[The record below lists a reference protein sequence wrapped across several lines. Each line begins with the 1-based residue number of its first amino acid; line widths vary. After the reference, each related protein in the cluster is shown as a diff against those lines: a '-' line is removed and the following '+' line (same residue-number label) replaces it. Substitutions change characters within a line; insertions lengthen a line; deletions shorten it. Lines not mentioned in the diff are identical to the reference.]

1 MRHSLES
8 QRGNSSRAVLL
19 VLALLA
25 VVIGLV
31 TYFALRGGGGPAAV
45 ADARPNAPR
54 HDEAPQPANI
64 DSSRVDSLAAKIAA
78 LPDGIPIPA
87 GVRLGGPGR
96 LVGRV
101 LDRTSGNGVAGA
113 RVDLLPLPPAGQ
125 ELFGRILRLANTGEE
140 FSSRV
145 ESIAITGTGI
155 DGSFAFEGVR
165 TGTYFIEARAARCV
179 PDSVARARVA
189 ASGDG
194 GPIDVWVRPGG
205 RVLGVVLLPSGEP
218 AAEVKVALTQGPG
231 LIIESAREGD
241 ACYLSTKTDAAGA
254 FVIAGVPPGDGYD
267 LTAIGSGF
275 AITHALDLIVRAG
288 EDTQVTVR
296 TSLGATIEG
305 RVVSTANLE
314 QVEGA
319 EDKVKSKGPI
329 PLAGAHVGLVARGL
343 RDLAFAE
350 ELLEESHVVT
360 GADGRFVMQHVPPGE
375 LDLIGVAPGHLPAK
389 GPRALAGQAGLVVVA
404 DFELPRGPMVSGRVV
419 DAAGQPI
426 EGVTVRWNSVD
437 FRNFQF
443 DFSFAPLLTQAIK
456 GFEFPKTDAEG
467 RFTAGAFP
475 GEPPFRIDFFKS
487 GFENTNHRWEP
498 AKEKEGIEVVMH
510 RGGSVEGIVMDST
523 KRVPVTSFTIETTD
537 RIETQAAAPGT
548 MNPFSGGQLVE
559 DPKGR
564 FKLEPVKVGK
574 VDLTFKAR
582 GYIDTT
588 LSDLEVAEG
597 AALRGVIVEL
607 KPGATLRGS
616 VVDSDGK
623 PVAGAQVF
631 AMPEAQA
638 KRGGRGGGL
647 FGGRGLRRGGF
658 DLGELP
664 AGFRDFAAALGLLGD
679 RAVLSA
685 PDGHFELIGLAP
697 GATVALAAHRS
708 YVIGRS
714 EPVTLTVEGPAPEV
728 EIELSK
734 GSGVYGH
741 AKDRFGRP
749 VAGAIVIAA
758 SPANLAGEGTSN
770 GGGLYQGRTNELGA
784 YRIERMVAGGYF
796 VVLTRGDA
804 ALNPMSFL
812 GTLNFDLVT
821 VPADEPV
828 EYDIVDTSSGATRVF
843 GSVLAKSL
851 PVGRGNVTAL
861 GFESENM
868 LGVDV
873 KIAQIHDD
881 GSYEFSGLAP
891 GEYQFNVDNV
901 RIGDRNVRAK
911 ITAEIPDVPEFRL
924 DLRMPEG
931 ALTGRVVDAAT
942 GDGVAWADVT
952 LRRSEQV
959 ESGGWL
965 GKLISQESGQ
975 ERTSCDDKG
984 EFRFERLAAGTY
996 ELTVRPQPDKD
1007 GVRAYATS
1015 NPISVEIQGDATTGG
1030 VEVKLM
1036 PALALAG
1043 RVIDERGAGV
1053 ADAVLLATRVDQ
1065 PNSAPERAGTDAD
1078 GAFKFG
1084 ALASGAYDISASA
1097 DGFASTTKR
1106 SVVVDLEHRD
1116 AVEITLP
1123 RGVEVS
1129 VKVLGPDGQPVTGAT
1144 GRLVRAGETQPV
1156 NGADVGRA
1164 FTNLFSGKG
1173 VSDSKGVLELGKFEP
1188 GAYRLEV
1195 QRGQQRAQEDVK
1207 IDAGGPIEL
1216 RVRLR

>member
-1 MRHSLES
+1 MRYSLDSE
-8 QRGNSSRAVLL
+8 RGNSSRAVLT

-25 VVIGLV
+25 VVIGLAA
-31 TYFALRGGGGPAAV
+31 YFALRGGGGSAAV
-45 ADARPNAPR
+45 ADARPSAAR
-54 HDEAPQPANI
+54 HDQAPQPAVAEGA
-64 DSSRVDSLAAKIAA
+64 RVDLLASKIAA

-96 LVGRV
+96 LTGRV
-101 LDRTSGNGVAGA
+101 LDRTTGNGVAGA

-155 DGSFAFEGVR
+155 DGSFSFEGVR
-165 TGTYFIEARAARCV
+165 TGTYFIDARAARCV

-218 AAEVKVALTQGPG
+218 ASEVKVAITQGPG
-231 LIIESAREGD
+231 LIVESARNGD
-241 ACYLSTKTDAAGA
+241 ACYLSTKTDSAGA
-254 FVIAGVPPGDGYD
+254 FVIAGLPPGEGYD

-275 AITHALDLIVRAG
+275 AITHALDLSVRAG
-288 EDTQVTVR
+288 EDTQVVVR
-296 TSLGATIEG
+296 TALGASIEG
-305 RVVSTANLE
+305 RVVSTANAE

-319 EDKVKSKGPI
+319 EDQVKTKGPI

-343 RDLAFAE
+343 RDLSFAE
-350 ELLEESHVVT
+350 ELLEQSHVVT
-360 GADGRFVMQHVPPGE
+360 GADGRFVMEHVPPGE

-389 GPRALAGQAGLVVVA
+389 GPRAIAGESGRVVVA

-419 DAAGQPI
+419 DPAGKPI

-456 GFEFPKTDAEG
+456 GFEFPKTDSDG

-498 AKEKEGIEVVMH
+498 AKEKDGIEVVMH
-510 RGGSVEGIVMDST
+510 RGGSIEGIVMDSS

-537 RIETQAAAPGT
+537 RIETQAAAPGNL
-548 MNPFSGGQLVE
+548 NPFSGGLLIE
-559 DPKGR
+559 DAKGR
-564 FKLEPVKVGK
+564 FKIDPVKVGK
-574 VDLTFKAR
+574 VELTFKAR
-582 GYIDTT
+582 GFVDTK
-588 LSDLEVAEG
+588 LADLAVTEG
-597 AALRGVIVEL
+597 EALRGVIVEL

-616 VVDSDGK
+616 VVDSEGR

-631 AMPEAQA
+631 ALPEAQA
-638 KRGGRGGGL
+638 NHGGRG
-647 FGGRGLRRGGF
+647 FPGRGLRRGGF

-679 RAVLSA
+679 LTVLSG
-685 PDGHFELIGLAP
+685 PDGHFELIGLTP
-697 GATVALAAHRS
+697 GATVAFAAHRS

-714 EPVTLTVEGPAPEV
+714 QPVALTVEGPPPEV

-734 GSGVYGH
+734 GSGVFGH

-758 SPANLAGEGTSN
+758 SPANLAGEGASN
-770 GGGLYQGRTNELGA
+770 GGGLYQARTNDKGE
-784 YRIERMVAGGYF
+784 YRIERMIAGGYF

-821 VPADEPV
+821 VPADEQV
-828 EYDIVDTSSGATRVF
+828 EYDILDTSSGATRVF
-843 GSVLAKSL
+843 GSVLAKSQ
-851 PVGRGNVTAL
+851 PVARGNVTAL

-873 KIAQIHDD
+873 KIAQIRDD

-901 RIGDRNVRAK
+901 RIEGRNVRAK

-924 DLRMPEG
+924 DLRMPDG
-931 ALTGRVVDAAT
+931 ALAGRVVDAAT
-942 GDGVAWADVT
+942 GDGIAFADLT
-952 LRRSEQV
+952 LRRTEQV

-965 GKLISQESGQ
+965 GKMISQESGQ
-975 ERTSCDDKG
+975 ERGRGDDKG
-984 EFRFERLAAGTY
+984 DFRFERLAAGSY
-996 ELTVRPQPDKD
+996 ELTVRAPRAET
-1007 GVRAYATS
+1007 GTRAYAPS
-1015 NPISVEIQGDATTGG
+1015 NPISVEIRDDATTDG
-1030 VEVKLM
+1030 VEVRLL

-1043 RVIDERGAGV
+1043 RVVDERGAGV
-1053 ADAVLLATRVDQ
+1053 DGALLLAMRVDQ
-1065 PNSAPERAGTDAD
+1065 PNSSPERANSDSD
-1078 GAFKFG
+1078 GKFAFTS
-1084 ALASGAYDISASA
+1084 LASGAYDISASA
-1097 DGFASTTKR
+1097 DGFASTTKKA
-1106 SVVVDLEHRD
+1106 VAVDLEHLD
-1116 AVEITLP
+1116 ALEIALP

-1129 VKVLGPDGQPVTGAT
+1129 VKVLGSDGQPVTGAT
-1144 GRLVRAGETQPV
+1144 GHLARAGDSQPV

-1173 VSDSKGVLELGKFEP
+1173 VSDSKGILELGKFEP
-1188 GAYRLEV
+1188 GVYHLEV
-1195 QRGQQRAQEDVK
+1195 QRGTQRAQEDVK
-1207 IDAGGPIEL
+1207 IDAGARVEL
-1216 RVRLR
+1216 RVRLQ